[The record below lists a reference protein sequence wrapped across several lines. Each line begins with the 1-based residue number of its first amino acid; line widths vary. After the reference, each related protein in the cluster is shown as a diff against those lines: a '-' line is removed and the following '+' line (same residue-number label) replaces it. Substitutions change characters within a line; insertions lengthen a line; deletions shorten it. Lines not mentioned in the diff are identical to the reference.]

1 MSTFPEYLHSLDD
14 DQLRALIRSR
24 PDAFFP
30 TPPSSGSLATRL
42 SLPGSASRALR
53 QLSAADLAVLE
64 KLADA
69 GAELDPVDASGFG
82 DAAHLR
88 ATWHPSTAPESLT
101 LDPAM
106 RWVGLTIERA
116 RGGADDDTG
125 VVEFR
130 ARWRAGGAGG
140 AAVALCATAAR

>member
-30 TPPSSGSLATRL
+30 TPPSTGSLATRL

-64 KLADA
+64 KLAD
-69 GAELDPVDASGFG
+69 EFHDD
-82 DAAHLR
+82 HLQLNTNLSDSYR
-88 ATWHPSTAPESLT
+88 LVPSTI
-101 LDPAM
+101 
-106 RWVGLTIERA
+106 RW
-116 RGGADDDTG
+116 
-125 VVEFR
+125 
-130 ARWRAGGAGG
+130 
-140 AAVALCATAAR
+140 ATKR

>member
-69 GAELDPVDASGFG
+69 GAELDPVDASGFDDVG
-82 DAAHLR
+82 TCASLPWCSGRSTGYAS
-88 ATWHPSTAPESLT
+88 HP
-101 LDPAM
+101 
-106 RWVGLTIERA
+106 A
-116 RGGADDDTG
+116 RCPRFPQGG
-125 VVEFR
+125 V
-130 ARWRAGGAGG
+130 
-140 AAVALCATAAR
+140 